1 MLPKVTLKEVAA
13 QAGVSYQTVSKVL
26 NHQVKASPE
35 TEQRIMQAV
44 QELGYRPN
52 QIARNMRAGRS
63 HMIGFSWVSSSPERP
78 NHIQD
83 QFLTSMVEEAEQV
96 GYHLLP
102 FPFRDGDVQV
112 ESYRKLIDTG
122 LVDGFV
128 LASVDFNDPRITFL
142 LERGFPFVAFGRS
155 NPELDFPYVDVDG
168 TDGTR
173 QEVEYLISR
182 GHSAIAVLAW
192 PESSRVGGDRLK
204 GYFKAMQSAGLE
216 INPEW
221 VNRRGDS
228 TFDSGRQ
235 ITLELLQ
242 IPTAYRPTAIVALND
257 QQATGAIFAAQSAG
271 LQVGRNISI
280 VGFDDA
286 PMAQYLQ
293 PPLTT
298 IRQPIKLAGRKC
310 VELLVNLMRGI
321 QPEERQILLKPE
333 LILRASA

>member
-1 MLPKVTLKEVAA
+1 MSPQVTLKEVAA
-13 QAGVSYQTVSKVL
+13 RAGVSYQTVSKVL
-26 NHQVKASPE
+26 NKQVKASPE

-44 QELGYRPN
+44 QDLGYRPN
-52 QIARNMRAGRS
+52 QIARNMRVGRS

-83 QFLTSMVEEAEQV
+83 QFLTSMIEEAEKV

-102 FPFRDGDVQV
+102 FPFRGGDDI
-112 ESYRKLIDTG
+112 EGYRKLIDTG

-128 LASVDFNDPRITFL
+128 LASVDFNDPRIMFL
-142 LERGFPFVAFGRS
+142 LERGFPFVAFGHS

-168 TDGTR
+168 TDGTC
-173 QEVEYLISR
+173 QEVEHLILR
-182 GHSAIAVLAW
+182 GHRAIAVLAW
-192 PESSRVGGDRLK
+192 PESSRVGSDRLK
-204 GYFKAMQSAGLE
+204 GYYKAMQSAGLE

-228 TFDSGRQ
+228 TFEAGYP
-235 ITLELLQ
+235 ITLELLRL
-242 IPTAYRPTAIVALND
+242 PKAFRPTAIVALND
-257 QQATGAIFAAQSAG
+257 QQAIGAISAAQSVG
-271 LQVGRNISI
+271 LQVGKDISI

-298 IRQPIKLAGRKC
+298 IRQPIRLAGRKC
-310 VELLVNLMRGI
+310 VELLVNLVRGI
-321 QPEERQILLKPE
+321 QLEERHILLKPE